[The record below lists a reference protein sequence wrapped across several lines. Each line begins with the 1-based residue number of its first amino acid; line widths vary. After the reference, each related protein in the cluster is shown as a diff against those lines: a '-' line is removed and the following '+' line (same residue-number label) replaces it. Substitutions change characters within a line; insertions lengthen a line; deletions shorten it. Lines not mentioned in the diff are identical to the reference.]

1 MSPEAELGVRWD
13 GGAGAGGLGVEL
25 GGAVRFAEP
34 TWGVTAEVRG
44 RALLVHEREVQEW
57 GVSGLLRVGGTGEGL
72 SLSVEPEYGAAASGG
87 ERLWSEGVAAAAEAS
102 EPAARLSTELGYG
115 LAAGGAAV
123 VTPYGG
129 LDLSG
134 GERSY
139 RLGSR
144 LTIAGGFD
152 LELEGRR
159 QETGSGDP
167 SYEITLSG
175 TVSW

>member
-1 MSPEAELGVRWD
+1 M
-13 GGAGAGGLGVEL
+13 
-25 GGAVRFAEP
+25 
-34 TWGVTAEVRG
+34 
-44 RALLVHEREVQEW
+44 
-57 GVSGLLRVGGTGEGL
+57 SGLLRVGGTDEGL
-72 SLSVEPEYGAAASGG
+72 SLSVEPEYGEAAGGG

-115 LAAGGAAV
+115 LALGGGPL

-152 LELEGRR
+152 LELQGTRR
-159 QETGSGDP
+159 EAAAAEP
-167 SYEITLSG
+167 VYELELSG
-175 TVSW
+175 TLSW